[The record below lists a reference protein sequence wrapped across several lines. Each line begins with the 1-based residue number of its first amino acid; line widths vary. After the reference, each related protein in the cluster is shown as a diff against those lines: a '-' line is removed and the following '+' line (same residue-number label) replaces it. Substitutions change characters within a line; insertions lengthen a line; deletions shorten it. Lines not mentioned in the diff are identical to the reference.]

1 MRRRWSARDVAG
13 VLSLAAFL
21 ALASP
26 GVRVARAES
35 PGAAAPSG
43 GAMCRADDP
52 PSMSGARLATETL
65 RLLQEQARAA
75 GDEEIVVL
83 NGRGYNYGG
92 QRDLAA
98 ELALIEAEAR
108 RQGGR

>member
-1 MRRRWSARDVAG
+1 MRRRWSARDAAG
-13 VLSLAAFL
+13 VLSVAAFL
-21 ALASP
+21 SLASP

-35 PGAAAPSG
+35 PAASAPNG
-43 GAMCRADDP
+43 GAMCRADEP
-52 PSMSGARLATETL
+52 PPTSGARLATETL

-75 GDEEIVVL
+75 GEEEVVVL

-92 QRDLAA
+92 PRDLAA

-108 RQGGR
+108 RQGAR